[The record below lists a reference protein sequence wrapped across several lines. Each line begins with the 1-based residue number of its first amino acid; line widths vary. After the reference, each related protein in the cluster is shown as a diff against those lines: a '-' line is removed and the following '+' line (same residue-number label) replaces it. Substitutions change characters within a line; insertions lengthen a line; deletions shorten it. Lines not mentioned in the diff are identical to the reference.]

1 MDLVELEKQVKDE
14 ESFLRFVEAL
24 IRDRESAVK
33 NEKMNPSS
41 PYGPDAGGWENTSIE
56 NYLEAASAWAE
67 TSSFGRRM
75 AFPEYELHDV
85 TVWRR
90 IAAFLMAGRVYE

>member
-1 MDLVELEKQVKDE
+1 MDLFELENQVKDE
-14 ESFLRFVEAL
+14 ESFLRFIEAL
-24 IRDRESAVK
+24 KRDRENAVRD
-33 NEKMNPSS
+33 EKKSPSS
-41 PYGPDAGGWENTSIE
+41 PFGPDAGGWGNTSIE
-56 NYLEAASAWAE
+56 GYLEAASAWAE
-67 TSSFGRRM
+67 DSSFGRSM